1 MPSAKPSSA
10 QPVVR
15 SRLLPRISFRFV
27 FAITTLAAV
36 IAAVARQAGSG
47 GALATAAI
55 LGLAVPLLC
64 FALFALTFLFAWAVS
79 SLWFHAE
86 DEQTLKGSPFAA
98 GQLPPQIMPPR
109 EHNA

>member
-27 FAITTLAAV
+27 FAITTLAAI

-47 GALATAAI
+47 GALATAAMV
-55 LGLAVPLLC
+55 GLVVPVAC
-64 FALFALTFLFAWAVS
+64 FILFAITFLFSWAVS
-79 SLWFHAE
+79 SLWFQGD
-86 DEQTLKGSPFAA
+86 DEQTLKGSPFAE

-109 EHNA
+109 ETNA